1 MIPGNNKGRS
11 EAAAIRRLESL
22 RLRQQG
28 KSYPAI
34 GRDLSI
40 STTQAYKDVKRA
52 LAYRIK
58 LGVDQLEVE
67 RKLQEDRLD
76 FAILAMWEGIKSGN
90 TDTINRLV
98 QIEKRRAELL
108 GLDKPI
114 KIAPVT
120 PDGKSEWKPEHIII
134 HAPAEVIA

>member
-1 MIPGNNKGRS
+1 MPGNDKGRS
-11 EAAAIRRLESL
+11 EKAAIRRLESL

-34 GRDLSI
+34 GRELGI
-40 STTQAYKDVKRA
+40 STTQSFRDVKKA
-52 LAYRIK
+52 LGYRIK
-58 LGVDQLEVE
+58 LGVEQLEIE

-76 FAILAMWEGIKSGN
+76 FALLAMWEGIKSGD

-134 HAPAEVIA
+134 HIPAEVTV